1 LADEPIVVPLKR
13 RNLHGLFGFLTY
25 LCVRGS
31 DQVGIA
37 LSMFHKDDV
46 VRACKAKGWS
56 FT

>member
-1 LADEPIVVPLKR
+1 LADEQIVVPHKR
-13 RNLHGLFGFLTY
+13 RTLRGLFGFLTY

-37 LSMFHKDDV
+37 LSMLHKDDV
-46 VRACKAKGWS
+46 VRACEAKVWS